1 VPKRDTSYSKLHE
14 ILFIFLHESKEV
26 PYWRKISGYGLT
38 GSDFDKIPDQIGHV
52 KGLGKEYSRKIF
64 LGYRDRLLKRKF
76 ITQIKCSDKRSTYY
90 SITPLGICHLQ
101 NEPYASDRIGR
112 WEVKQVFKIM
122 ETFLN
127 KQTPFKSKI
136 LGPEKFDF
144 EHIWNRLNYVEDEHD
159 IRECLDSVFMD
170 LISINDREAVI
181 SFPITRT
188 INCKIAEFAFRKDSI
203 SLQETLSPL
212 DFPRELPLELTEEEF
227 HYCFAVYVL
236 AILCYYLVKSKID
249 SYVSISASRKAR
261 EEPIKDL
268 QDMLEKIGMYDEEIT
283 RLVILFNNY
292 FKEFLDKSLTNID
305 SLNYTIK
312 QFHNEIP
319 ARISS

>member
-1 VPKRDTSYSKLHE
+1 MPKRDTSYSKLRE
-14 ILFIFLHESKEV
+14 ILFIFLHESKDV
-26 PYWRKISGYGLT
+26 SYWRRTSGYGLSS
-38 GSDFDKIPDQIGHV
+38 SDFDKIPDKVGHV

-64 LGYRDRLLKRKF
+64 LGYRDLLLKRKF
-76 ITQIKCSDKRSTYY
+76 ITQIKSSDKRTTYY
-90 SITPLGICHLQ
+90 SITPLGICYLQ
-101 NEPYASDRIGR
+101 NEPYASDRIGS
-112 WEVKQVFKIM
+112 WEAKQVFRII

-144 EHIWNRLNYVEDEHD
+144 EQIWNRLNYVEDEHD
-159 IRECLDSVFMD
+159 IREFLDFVFME
-170 LISINDREAVI
+170 LISVNDRDAVI

-188 INCKIAEFAFRKDSI
+188 VNCKIAEFAFWKDSI

-212 DFPRELPLELTEEEF
+212 DFQRELPLELTEEEF
-227 HYCFAVYVL
+227 HYCFAVYIL
-236 AILCYYLVKSKID
+236 AVQCYFMVKSEID

-261 EEPIKDL
+261 GRPIKDL
-268 QDMLEKIGMYDEEIT
+268 QNKLEKIGMYDEEIT